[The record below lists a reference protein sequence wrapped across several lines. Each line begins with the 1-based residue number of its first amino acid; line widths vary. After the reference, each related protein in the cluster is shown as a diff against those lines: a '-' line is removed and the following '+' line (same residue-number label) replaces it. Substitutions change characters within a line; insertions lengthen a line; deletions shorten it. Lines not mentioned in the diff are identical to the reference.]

1 MEAGPGGARRLGNSA
16 DRKLRGAEFEALV
29 REVQARMR
37 GALDQQARL
46 RLLLDAS
53 VTMAADLTLDG
64 VLSRIVTIASRL
76 VEARY
81 AALGVL
87 GDAEEKR
94 LRTFVYQGI
103 SDDDAVRIGELPR
116 GHGLLGLII
125 DRPEPLR
132 LHDIAEHPES
142 YGFPPNHPP
151 MHSFLGV
158 PVRIRGRVFG
168 NLYLT
173 EKADGSD
180 FTADDEEIV
189 IALAAA
195 AGVTIENARLYEE
208 ATRREAWLQATAE
221 ISALL
226 LDTTTTAEAYQAI
239 ADSARKVADAELAW
253 IVVGSGTDDLGVR
266 AIAGLDV
273 APDELAGLM
282 LQDAVSRGVV
292 ETAEPVSIRDIAA
305 DGSFLSVA
313 SLPGWP
319 SLGPVIVV
327 RLGSPSS
334 GICGTLALGWVP
346 ERADAFRLVA
356 PELPASFAR
365 QAALAL
371 RVAQARQDEQRLAML
386 EDRDRI
392 GRDLHDLVI
401 QRLFAV
407 GLGLQGTARFA
418 DQPEVAQR
426 LEQAV
431 DDIDATIKDIRR
443 TIFALG
449 SSEASADVQAEITR
463 VVERAAATLKFR
475 PQLTFEGPVRTLID
489 SEVVPDLLAV
499 LGEAL
504 SNAGRH
510 AAASSGSVRLAVGD
524 EVVLTVADDGRGIAA
539 GAIESGLANIRRR
552 AEQRG
557 GTFTVDSG
565 PGQGTRLRWA
575 VPRS

>member
-1 MEAGPGGARRLGNSA
+1 MGARPGEARLGDSA
-16 DRKLRGAEFEALV
+16 DQKLRGAEFEALV

-53 VTMAADLTLDG
+53 VTMATDLSLDG

-94 LRTFVYQGI
+94 LRTFVFQGI

-151 MHSFLGV
+151 THSFLGV
-158 PVRIRGRVFG
+158 PIRIRGRVFG

-189 IALAAA
+189 IALAA

-226 LDTTTTAEAYQAI
+226 LDTATSAEAYQAI
-239 ADSARKVADAELAW
+239 ADSARNVADADLSW
-253 IVVGSGTDDLGVR
+253 IVAGSATDDLRVR
-266 AIAGLDV
+266 AVAGFDV
-273 APDELAGLM
+273 APEELAGLS
-282 LQDAVSRGVV
+282 LLDSVSKGVV
-292 ETAEPVSIRDIAA
+292 DTAEPVSIRDVAA

-334 GICGTLALGWVP
+334 GICGTLALAWVP
-346 ERADAFRLVA
+346 ERADAYRLVA

-386 EDRDRI
+386 EDRDRDRI

-401 QRLFAV
+401 QRLYAV

-449 SSEASADVQAEITR
+449 SSDASADVQAEITR

-475 PQLTFEGPVRTLID
+475 PQLTFEGRC
-489 SEVVPDLLAV
+489 A
-499 LGEAL
+499 
-504 SNAGRH
+504 R
-510 AAASSGSVRLAVGD
+510 
-524 EVVLTVADDGRGIAA
+524 
-539 GAIESGLANIRRR
+539 
-552 AEQRG
+552 
-557 GTFTVDSG
+557 
-565 PGQGTRLRWA
+565 
-575 VPRS
+575 